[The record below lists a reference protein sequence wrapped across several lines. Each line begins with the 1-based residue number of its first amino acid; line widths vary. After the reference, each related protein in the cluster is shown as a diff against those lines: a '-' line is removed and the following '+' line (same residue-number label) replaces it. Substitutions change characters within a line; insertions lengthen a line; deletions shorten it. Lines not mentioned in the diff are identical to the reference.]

1 MNKLEATILPY
12 LEIGGVD
19 NAALVSSDG
28 LLVASV
34 GDGSLEMEAIAAYV
48 ATTISAAGEL
58 SSQLES
64 AERRIV
70 SLDLPDH
77 GMIIAPVTDDILLV
91 LVGQSHLIRH
101 LGGSPAA

>member
-1 MNKLEATILPY
+1 MNKLEATIAPY
-12 LEIGGVD
+12 LELSGVD
-19 NAALVSSDG
+19 NAALVSNDG

-34 GDGSLEMEAIAAYV
+34 GANGLDMEAIAAYV

-64 AERRIV
+64 AKRRIV
-70 SLDLPDH
+70 WLDLPDH
-77 GMIIAPVTDDILLV
+77 GMVIAPVTDDILLV

-101 LGGSPAA
+101 LAGSLSS